1 MVCSFTALNSINAIY
16 FYNLLSQEEH
26 SIKVVKLANEQIANY
41 EAEVCNV
48 KICVHQETLTVMG
61 STVIHFG
68 GKKKHYNVR

>member
-48 KICVHQETLTVMG
+48 LKISVTNMYVLYIVVC
-61 STVIHFG
+61 
-68 GKKKHYNVR
+68 